1 MLKTGLKNTKTIKV
15 DKSNTAAAVG
25 SGGLEVFSTP
35 DMIALME
42 GTCKSLVD
50 EYLEEGKGTVG
61 ISISTDHKAATP
73 VGMKV
78 TCEAELVEIDRS
90 RLVFKVRCKDEL
102 DDISEGEHQRFIVDN
117 EKFLANVNKKIQKAK
132 ELKK

>member
-73 VGMKV
+73 VGMEI

>member
-1 MLKTGLKNTKTIKV
+1 MLKTGLKNTKTIRV

-73 VGMKV
+73 VGMEV

>member
-1 MLKTGLKNTKTIKV
+1 MLKTGLKIIKKIKV
-15 DKSNTAAAVG
+15 DKTNTAAAVG

-42 GTCKSLVD
+42 GTCKAIAD
-50 EYLEEGKGTVG
+50 DHLEEGKGTVG

-73 VGMKV
+73 IGMEV

-90 RLVFKVRCKDEL
+90 RLVFKVKCRDEL

-117 EKFLANVNKKIQKAK
+117 EKFLANVNKKAAK
-132 ELKK
+132 VK

>member
-1 MLKTGLKNTKTIKV
+1 MLKIGLKNEEKITV
-15 DKSNTAAAVG
+15 DKTNTAAAVG

-42 GTCKSLVD
+42 GTCKALAD
-50 EYLEEGKGTVG
+50 EHLEDGQGTVG

-73 VGMKV
+73 IGMEV

-102 DDISEGEHQRFIVDN
+102 DDLSEGEHQRFIVDN
-117 EKFLANVNKKIQKAK
+117 EKFLANVNAK
-132 ELKK
+132 VERAKNNK